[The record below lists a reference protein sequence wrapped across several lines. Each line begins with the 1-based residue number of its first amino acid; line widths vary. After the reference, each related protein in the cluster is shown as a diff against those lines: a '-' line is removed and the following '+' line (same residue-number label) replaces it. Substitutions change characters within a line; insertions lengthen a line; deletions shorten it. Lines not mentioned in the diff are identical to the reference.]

1 MVTITPGGWYR
12 DGQKDLW
19 MDAELRPDGNWRLY
33 RGGSQG
39 PRDYDASGKF
49 LRQHFKDGSA
59 REDTIAAYDLV
70 QEIERRRPWSTSV
83 DHLDV

>member
-1 MVTITPGGWYR
+1 MVTMIPGGWYR
-12 DGQKDLW
+12 DGQDDLW
-19 MDAELRPDGNWRLY
+19 MDAEQRDNGDWRLY

-49 LRQHFKDGSA
+49 LRQHFKDGTA
-59 REDTIAAYDLV
+59 REDSVPTYDLV
-70 QEIERRRPWSTSV
+70 LEIVVRRPWSTTV